1 MSGARPVVVFLAGF
15 DGDARLRSP
24 FIREMGRHFETRG
37 IPYPSQPLRS
47 LNGYCR
53 YASERV
59 GRDERL
65 ILVGESFSSLVAVR
79 WAARDP
85 HVEAVVLAGGFAR
98 NPMTWAASLGAAVP
112 GVVRFGA
119 QFLASMRFAV
129 KDPARKQWSQDLAR
143 TIHQLDP
150 EVIGERLR
158 IIAEEDVSE
167 DLRALRIPV
176 ILLQFDGDLVVG
188 PKARNEL
195 EALCHNARV
204 IRHPGP
210 HFALETQPRSCAD
223 ALGEALK
230 QFAAGEARR
239 T

>member
-1 MSGARPVVVFLAGF
+1 MNAPAPSVIFLAGF
-15 DGDARLRSP
+15 DGDAGLRAT
-24 FIREMGRHFETRG
+24 FIREMGKHFETRG
-37 IPYPSQPLRS
+37 IAYPTQPLGS

-53 YASERV
+53 YASGRV
-59 GRDERL
+59 GPEERL
-65 ILVGESFSSLVAVR
+65 ILVGESFSGLVAAR

-85 HVEAVVLAGGFAR
+85 HVEAIVLAGGFAR
-98 NPMTWAASLGAAVP
+98 NPMAWAASLGAALP

-119 QFLASMRFAV
+119 QFLAPMRFAM
-129 KDPARKQWSQDLAR
+129 KDPLRKQWSQDLAR
-143 TIHQLDP
+143 TLNQLDA

-158 IIAEEDVSE
+158 IIAQEDVSE

-188 PKARNEL
+188 PRARNEL

-210 HFALETQPRSCAD
+210 HFALETQARSCAD

-230 QFAAGEARR
+230 QFAATEARR